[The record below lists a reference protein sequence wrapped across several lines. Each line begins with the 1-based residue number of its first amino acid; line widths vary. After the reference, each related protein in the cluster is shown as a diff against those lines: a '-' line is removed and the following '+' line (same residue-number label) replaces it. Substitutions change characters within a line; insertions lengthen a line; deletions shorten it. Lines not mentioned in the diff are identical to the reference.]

1 MVKLLKVVFTG
12 VVFSCYYFPFEF
24 VFLPGINTKMMLAV
38 IGVALFVQQWLKE
51 DTSRLN
57 RTFLVVSV
65 WAALFFLVI
74 FSICCV
80 Q

>member
-51 DTSRLN
+51 DTSQQN
-57 RTFLVVSV
+57 IFGGFCVGG
-65 WAALFFLVI
+65 FIFLVI

>member
-51 DTSRLN
+51 GSL
-57 RTFLVVSV
+57 
-65 WAALFFLVI
+65 
-74 FSICCV
+74 
-80 Q
+80 

>member
-38 IGVALFVQQWLKE
+38 IGVALFVQHYITDNQ
-51 DTSRLN
+51 
-57 RTFLVVSV
+57 
-65 WAALFFLVI
+65 I
-74 FSICCV
+74 G
-80 Q
+80 